1 MTLEIGYLFLLLAVG
16 LGLFA
21 SDRLRIDVV
30 ALILLLALT
39 IPKVI
44 TPAQALAGFG
54 SETILVLIALFVMT
68 EGIIRTGVVERL
80 GLRLASLGST
90 RPVLFSR
97 FLIIAVTVV
106 SSFVSNTVTTAV
118 FLPIVV
124 GAAARA
130 QIPASKLLMPVA
142 FGSILSSGVTLIGT
156 STNLVVSGQ
165 LPRLGMEPLGF
176 FEMAHVGVAC
186 SILGLVYLVTWA
198 PRLIP
203 DRGADE
209 PSQEA
214 VARTY
219 FAEVVIPGDSPL
231 AGKALVDGRFS
242 DAVDLR
248 VVGVRRGTRG
258 LLAPE
263 AAGELQPGDEL
274 VIAGRAQDI
283 LSVKDVQGIDIKPDV
298 ELAAQEET
306 EEEEGEKKE
315 PARMVEALVL
325 PRSRLV
331 GRTLR
336 AVRFRERTGLSV
348 LALHPGGVRRRVRN
362 LSRLRLRP
370 NDLLLLQGTPDAL
383 AAVPH
388 DELLVLDDLSAHH
401 PRSPKG
407 FWAATIFVGA
417 LVLGGTGIL
426 ALPIA
431 FLLGVLAMVL
441 SGCLTADEAYA
452 SVDWRLLVLIGS
464 MMAFGTALE
473 SSGASSWIATG
484 VVTHLERFGPW
495 TVMGAFYVLTVLLSQ
510 AMSNQAAALI
520 VLPVAAQTAQS
531 LGIEPRTFVI
541 TVTLAASCSFLT
553 PLEPSCVLV
562 YGPGGYR
569 FSDFLRVG
577 APLTL
582 IVFVVTMALVPVFW
596 PFTRL

>member
-1 MTLEIGYLFLLLAVG
+1 MTLEIGYLLLLLVAA
-16 LGLFA
+16 LALFA

-30 ALILLLALT
+30 ALMLLLAVT
-39 IPKVI
+39 IPGVV

-54 SETILVLIALFVMT
+54 SETILVLIALFVLT
-68 EGIIRTGVVERL
+68 EGIIKTGVVERL
-80 GLRLASLGST
+80 GLRLASLGSS

-97 FLIIAVTVV
+97 FLIVAVTVV

-118 FLPIVV
+118 FVPIVV

-165 LPRLGMEPLGF
+165 LPRLGLEPLGF
-176 FEMAHVGVAC
+176 FEMAPVGVVC
-186 SILGLVYLVTWA
+186 SILGLAYLVSWA

-203 DRGADE
+203 DRSADE

-219 FAEVVIPGDSPL
+219 YSEVVVAEGSPL
-231 AGKALVDGRFS
+231 VGKELVDRRFS
-242 DAVDLR
+242 DVVDLR
-248 VVGVRRGTRG
+248 VVGVRRGTRM
-258 LLAPE
+258 LVHE
-263 AAGELQPGDEL
+263 EAGELQPGDEL
-274 VIAGRAQDI
+274 VIVGSAQDI

-298 ELAAQEET
+298 ELAT
-306 EEEEGEKKE
+306 GEVKE
-315 PARMVEALVL
+315 PPRMVEALVL

-348 LALHPGGVRRRVRN
+348 LALHTGGVRRRVRN

-383 AAVPH
+383 AAIPH

-407 FWAATIFVGA
+407 FWAAAIFATA
-417 LVLGGTGIL
+417 LLLGGSGLL

-431 FLLGVLAMVL
+431 FLTGVLAMVL
-441 SGCLTADEAYA
+441 SGCLTAEEAYA

-473 SSGASSWIATG
+473 TSGASSWIAGG
-484 VVTHLERFGPW
+484 VVTHLEHFGPW
-495 TVMGAFYVLTVLLSQ
+495 MVMGAFYALTVLLSQ

-520 VLPVAAQTAQS
+520 VLPVAVQTAHS
-531 LGIEPRTFVI
+531 LGVDPRTFVI
-541 TVTLAASCSFLT
+541 TVTLAASCSFMT

-582 IVFVVTMALVPVFW
+582 IVFVVTMALVPLLW
-596 PFTRL
+596 PFAPS